1 MLMTPPLSKMHPSLS
16 LQFSLPP
23 SELISLLSSTKTY
36 PKTPDKPTLF
46 LELLVINTQ
55 LNHGEPVELLLVFPE
70 FPDLVLTEP
79 VKPLSVIC
87 VEKVECSLP
96 YKPTEDGT
104 EKLMS
109 TKEDMPLL
117 PP

>member
-1 MLMTPPLSKMHPSLS
+1 MLMTPPLSKTPPSLS

-46 LELLVINTQ
+46 PELLVINTQ
-55 LNHGEPVELLLVFPE
+55 LNLGEPVELLLVFPE
-70 FPDLVLTEP
+70 FPDLVLTEL

-109 TKEDMPLL
+109 TKEDMPL
-117 PP
+117 PPP